1 MPTMPIDPILSSLC
15 ASPWGDHIPHGG
27 CDHEDNPTFA
37 QQSEEGRILLRSLFS
52 NFVF

>member
-1 MPTMPIDPILSSLC
+1 MTTMPIDPILSSLC
-15 ASPWGDHIPHGG
+15 APPHGG